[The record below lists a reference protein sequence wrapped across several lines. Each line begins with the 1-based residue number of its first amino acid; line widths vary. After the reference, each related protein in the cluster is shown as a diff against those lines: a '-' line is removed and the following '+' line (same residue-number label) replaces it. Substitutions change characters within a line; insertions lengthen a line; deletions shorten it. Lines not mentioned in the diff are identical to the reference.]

1 MVVNK
6 IQTIFVLFYCNQ
18 TGPTNSG
25 QNSSGLLIS
34 LVSESVFIA
43 RHKLNKKK
51 CLATNICVLNSKTI

>member
-34 LVSESVFIA
+34 LVS
-43 RHKLNKKK
+43 
-51 CLATNICVLNSKTI
+51 